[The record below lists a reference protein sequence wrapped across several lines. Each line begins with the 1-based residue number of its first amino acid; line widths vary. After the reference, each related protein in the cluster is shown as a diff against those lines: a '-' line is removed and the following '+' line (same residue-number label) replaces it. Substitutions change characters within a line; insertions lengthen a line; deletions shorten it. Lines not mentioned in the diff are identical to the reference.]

1 LPQTEVQ
8 RVKKCKNAGG
18 FTLTELMI
26 AVAVVGILA
35 GIAYPNYIDH
45 VRKSRR
51 ADAQGALMGLAN
63 AMERYFTQNST
74 YVGAATPPLPAA
86 PLPAIFPS
94 QSPIDG
100 STPYYNLTIQAA
112 TATTYTLRAAPIAGT
127 GQAMDGLLELDGT
140 GVRRWDRNGDG
151 DFADA
156 DEDCWEKI
164 C

>member
-1 LPQTEVQ
+1 MGGIQ
-8 RVKKCKNAGG
+8 KSG
-18 FTLTELMI
+18 FTLIELLI
-26 AVAVVGILA
+26 ALAVVGILA
-35 GIAYPNYIDH
+35 SIAYPSYTDH
-45 VRKSRR
+45 VRRTRR
-51 ADAQGALMGLAN
+51 ADAQGALMGLSN

-74 YVGAATPPLPAA
+74 YCDAANAGPPSVCGAAASDTGPPL
-86 PLPAIFPS
+86 IYS
-94 QSPIDG
+94 TQSPIDG
-100 STPYYNLTIQAA
+100 GTPYYNLTIQAA

-127 GQAMDGLLELDGT
+127 DQAMNGLLELDST

>member
-1 LPQTEVQ
+1 MGGIQ
-8 RVKKCKNAGG
+8 KSG
-18 FTLTELMI
+18 FTLIELLI
-26 AVAVVGILA
+26 ALAVVGILA
-35 GIAYPNYIDH
+35 SVAYPSYTDH
-45 VRKSRR
+45 VRRTRR
-51 ADAQGALMGLAN
+51 ADAQGTLMGLSN
-63 AMERYFTQNST
+63 AMERHFTQNST
-74 YVGAATPPLPAA
+74 YLGAAGTQAVPLATGA
-86 PLPAIFPS
+86 PWIFS
-94 QSPIDG
+94 TQSPIDG
-100 STPYYNLTIQAA
+100 GTPYYNLTIQAA